1 MDFETLLKK
10 ISYIEAELKLIKDE
24 LVRLIRGTKTMK
36 RMRITNKFKFI
47 RTITIAIFLLIAIFN
62 FSIAKSNQEEAE
74 IIDYTI
80 SKGQTLWSIAKEYT
94 PDSKDIRQTIYE
106 IKQLNN
112 MSDSTV
118 YENQT
123 IKIKIGQ

>member
-1 MDFETLLKK
+1 
-10 ISYIEAELKLIKDE
+10 
-24 LVRLIRGTKTMK
+24 MK

-47 RTITIAIFLLIAIFN
+47 RTMAIAIFLLAAVFN

-74 IIDYTI
+74 VIDYTI
-80 SKGQTLWSIAKEYT
+80 CKGETLWSIAREYT
-94 PDSKDIRQTIYE
+94 PDNKDIRQTIYE

>member
-1 MDFETLLKK
+1 
-10 ISYIEAELKLIKDE
+10 
-24 LVRLIRGTKTMK
+24 MK
-36 RMRITNKFKFI
+36 RIRITNKFKFI
-47 RTITIAIFLLIAIFN
+47 RTITIVIFLLIAIFN

-80 SKGQTLWSIAKEYT
+80 SKGQTLWSIAAEHKADDE
-94 PDSKDIRQTIYE
+94 DIRQTIYE

>member
-1 MDFETLLKK
+1 
-10 ISYIEAELKLIKDE
+10 
-24 LVRLIRGTKTMK
+24 MK

-47 RTITIAIFLLIAIFN
+47 RTITIAIFN

-123 IKIKIGQ
+123 IKIKIGQWHWRVIKALFSSENIYIWIIA

>member
-1 MDFETLLKK
+1 MK
-10 ISYIEAELKLIKDE
+10 IVNRK
-24 LVRLIRGTKTMK
+24 
-36 RMRITNKFKFI
+36 KFI
-47 RTITIAIFLLIAIFN
+47 RSIAIVIFLLIAIFN
-62 FSIAKSNQEEAE
+62 VSIAKSNNEEE

-80 SKGQTLWSIAKEYT
+80 APGQTLWSIAREYT

-123 IKIKIGQ
+123 IKIKIGQWHWRVIKALFSSENIYIWIIA